1 MFFNVQ
7 FYEQMNKRIPTRT
20 SKYNRKI
27 RWDYVVLGGKYG
39 FYYQK
44 GYFMVLNAVKHDKN
58 VQIRF
63 KCYLVIE
70 KNLIM
75 IEVLKWKK
83 MKKIM
88 VK

>member
-1 MFFNVQ
+1 
-7 FYEQMNKRIPTRT
+7 
-20 SKYNRKI
+20 
-27 RWDYVVLGGKYG
+27 
-39 FYYQK
+39 
-44 GYFMVLNAVKHDKN
+44 MVLNAVKHDKN